1 MPGSATDTSGSPVRV
16 VLPPRSNKSI
26 YMVVGCTLFASAA
39 QVLLKMAA
47 GHDYPKLDPAHFG
60 TVVAFA
66 LALASNVPLVCGY
79 ALHACNA
86 LLLIFALRGGEL
98 SILWPIYA
106 LSYVWVAVLS
116 AYFFGDHINA
126 WKVGGIALIIVGVA
140 LLGRASSASSLS
152 SVETT

>member
-1 MPGSATDTSGSPVRV
+1 MTGSATETPALATR
-16 VLPPRSNKSI
+16 RSYKSI

-39 QVLLKMAA
+39 QVLLKLAA
-47 GHDYPKLDPAHFG
+47 GREYPAIDPAHPF
-60 TVVAFA
+60 TIAAFA
-66 LALASNVPLVCGY
+66 LALLTNLPLVFGY

-106 LSYVWVAVLS
+106 LSYVWVALLS
-116 AYFFGDHINA
+116 AYFFGDRINA

-140 LLGRASSASSLS
+140 LLGRASSRTS
-152 SVETT
+152 